1 MPKNQLYV
9 LRVSPKWTIEEV
21 LVAVCKN
28 RGFDQHKF
36 DIRHPGKTLCGHMAA
51 WVVSTFWNT
60 YHLKYNTSK
69 TTLMYPYVNNT
80 SKT

>member
-36 DIRHPGKTLCGHMAA
+36 DIRHPGKTFCDHMAVG
-51 WVVSTFWNT
+51 VV
-60 YHLKYNTSK
+60 
-69 TTLMYPYVNNT
+69 
-80 SKT
+80 